1 MGVKPDTLRE
11 EHRLNVS
18 ENMVPRKISGPQRDK
33 LTWDWKEL
41 KIVEPDDL
49 YSSPKYY

>member
-11 EHRLNVS
+11 EHRLKVS
-18 ENMVPRKISGPQRDK
+18 ENTVLRKISGPQRDK
-33 LTWDWKEL
+33 VTWDWKEL
-41 KIVEPDDL
+41 QIVETDDL